1 MKLSLVNCDGGQK
14 DDNHRPDAMVTNL
27 PNTTSSKL
35 YQSSFCQKIFC
46 TISPTCSYIISF
58 SCLFYRVGTDFLCK

>member
-1 MKLSLVNCDGGQK
+1 MGSTGGVHAVLDVCVSLRLGECMKLSLVNCDGGQK

-35 YQSSFCQKIFC
+35 YQSSFCQKIFAQ
-46 TISPTCSYIISF
+46 
-58 SCLFYRVGTDFLCK
+58 